1 MFDKHRNKLGL
12 SCAKLRWSYASQPA
26 HLAYHSTFACP
37 LRLFPSILT
46 NFYCHHIFQNEF
58 RLFSNDQLIYA
69 VFHLQNNWGRLSFTK
84 MWGCLPSSKNL
95 RLSSIHML
103 EGQFILIRQFGY
115 FSGPRRFCQQ
125 TRAAHALR
133 SDQNFV
139 LATGI
144 FFLWQEFVYQGV
156 WFF

>member
-69 VFHLQNNWGRLSFTK
+69 VFHLQNNWGRLLFIK

-115 FSGPRRFCQQ
+115 FSGPRPAGG
-125 TRAAHALR
+125 RAAGTLIIELT
-133 SDQNFV
+133 QLNFNWNCQLELS
-139 LATGI
+139 LAIG
-144 FFLWQEFVYQGV
+144 Y
-156 WFF
+156 